1 MSYTYTQIIET
12 NQTTR
17 INASFDTLIVV
28 SAGVTIDVTVP
39 ASAPFAA
46 LSANTAPTSSS
57 GFDVAGTVKTDWG
70 TAISIGGSEAE
81 VAEIHIR
88 STGQILGWQG
98 IYSSVYGTE
107 IDNYGNIDTREY
119 AVSIGGEGSSFT
131 NWNRVRAH
139 NSAVV
144 ADQEDAVIRNHGTIS
159 AQYSAVTV
167 TGALA
172 DIENRGTITAYMGG
186 ITLGGSYASVTNW
199 GSITAFMAVI
209 VDDRFASFTNEG
221 GGVITNTMAHG
232 GTFHLT
238 TRATDAE
245 IINNGI
251 IRGFE
256 GGMAIWSAGEGL
268 TIRNAGTIDG
278 TIVLDGA
285 NQYDGDVPDLFLTN
299 SGTITGAITLRHD
312 VDRIINTGSLA
323 SVDLGGGDDVFDT
336 TGGTVSGTVKG
347 GWGDDTFIVSSL
359 ITLQEEANYGGTDL
373 VKASLS
379 MTLGDYFENLT
390 LLGEGNIDATGNGL
404 ANILTGNDGNNT
416 LSGGA
421 GGDTLIGG
429 RGDDVYLIE
438 AGDEGDVIVE
448 NAAEGNDSVRSA
460 ITYSLAGLTTVE
472 NLALTGSAAIDATG
486 NALDNVLWGN
496 SGVNNLAGGDGN
508 DTLSGG
514 AGVDTLAG
522 GRGDDVY
529 IIGAAGDEADVILE
543 NAGEGNDWVRSTISF
558 SLAGLAA
565 VENVRL
571 TGLADIGATGN
582 ALDNALIGNEAA
594 NILSGGDGNDTLN
607 GNEGGDTLLG
617 GRGDDQYYVDS
628 LSDIVMEISGA
639 GIDTVYSTVSLAL
652 GENVEILVL
661 EGAAEKATGN
671 GLANALTGNASA
683 NTLDG
688 GAGADVMRG
697 GAGDDIYIVDNARDT
712 IQELSGEGT
721 DLVKASVS
729 WVLDAEFENLTLMGA
744 AAIVA
749 TGNAKDNVL
758 TGNGAGN
765 ELSGRAGRD
774 TLVGGHGNDIYI
786 ITATG
791 DDADVIVEKASEGTD
806 TVRSATSYSLAALAA
821 VENLTLMGASAIN
834 ATGNALDNVL
844 TGNDAANI
852 LSGGAGEDTL
862 IGGRGN
868 DSYYVDNVS
877 DLVREVSGAGI
888 DTVYSTVS
896 LTLADNVE
904 RLFLQAKAG
913 TAIGNALANTLTG
926 NAYANLLDGSAGADL
941 MIGGAGND
949 TYIVDN
955 ARDSVRER
963 AGEGTDLAKSSVG
976 FTLGD
981 NLENL
986 LLTGTSAIAGTGN
999 ALSNTI
1005 TGNAGANILKG
1016 EGGADRLN
1024 GGSGADA
1031 LYGGSGNDVLIGG
1044 ADADRL
1050 SGNSG
1055 ADTFVFSAASGH
1067 DTITDF
1073 STVSDVIDLSAISEI
1088 TSFSD
1093 LKRQHLTDNGSYLL
1107 LNWNHGDSTVKLI
1120 GIASVSELT
1129 AGDFIFA

>member
-1 MSYTYTQIIET
+1 MSYTYTEIIDT
-12 NQTTR
+12 DRTTR
-17 INASFDTLIVV
+17 FNAPFNSLVV
-28 SAGVTIDVTVP
+28 VNAGVTVDVTVP

-46 LSANTAPTSSS
+46 LSATTTRSDSG
-57 GFDVAGTVKTDWG
+57 GFDIAGTVKTDWG
-70 TAISIGGSEAE
+70 TAISIAGSEAE
-81 VAEIHIR
+81 VAEIYIR
-88 STGQILGWQG
+88 STGQILGYQG
-98 IYSSVYGTE
+98 LYTSVYGTE
-107 IDNYGNIDTREY
+107 ISNYGNIDTRQY
-119 AVSIGGEGSSFT
+119 AVSLDGEGSSFT
-131 NWNRVRAH
+131 NWNKVRAWT
-139 NSAVV
+139 SAVV

-159 AQYSAVTV
+159 AQYSALTV

-245 IINNGI
+245 IINYGI

-278 TIVLDGA
+278 TIVLDGT
-285 NQYDGDVPDLFLTN
+285 NRFDGTVPDLFLTN
-299 SGTITGAITLRHD
+299 SGSITGAITLRHAA
-312 VDRIINTGSLA
+312 DRIINTGSLA
-323 SVDLGGGDDVFDT
+323 SVDLGGGDDFFDT
-336 TGGTVSGTVKG
+336 TGGTVSGIVKG
-347 GWGDDTFIVSSL
+347 GWGDDVFVVSSAV
-359 ITLQEEANYGGTDL
+359 TLQEEAYYGGTDL

-379 MTLGDYFENLT
+379 WTLGDYFENLT

-421 GGDTLIGG
+421 GDDTLIGG

-438 AGDEGDVIVE
+438 AGDEADVIRE
-448 NAAEGNDSVRSA
+448 NVGEGNDSVRSA
-460 ITYSLAGLTTVE
+460 ITFSLAGLTTVE

-496 SGVNNLAGGDGN
+496 SGANSLAGGDGN

-514 AGVDTLAG
+514 AGVDSLAG

-529 IIGAAGDEADVILE
+529 IIGAVGDEADVVRE
-543 NAGEGNDWVRSTISF
+543 NAGEGNDTVRSSISF

-565 VENVRL
+565 VENIRL

-582 ALDNALIGNEAA
+582 ALDNVLIGNQAA
-594 NILSGGDGNDTLN
+594 NILSGGDGNDTLI

-617 GRGDDQYYVDS
+617 GRGDDQYYVDG
-628 LSDIVMEISGA
+628 LSDIVLETPGA
-639 GIDTVYSTVSLAL
+639 GSDTVYSTVSLAL
-652 GENVEILVL
+652 GENVENLVL
-661 EGAAEKATGN
+661 QGAAEKATGN
-671 GLANALTGNASA
+671 AVANKLTGN
-683 NTLDG
+683 D
-688 GAGADVMRG
+688 
-697 GAGDDIYIVDNARDT
+697 
-712 IQELSGEGT
+712 
-721 DLVKASVS
+721 
-729 WVLDAEFENLTLMGA
+729 
-744 AAIVA
+744 
-749 TGNAKDNVL
+749 
-758 TGNGAGN
+758 AGN
-765 ELSGRAGRD
+765 EITGRAGRD
-774 TLVGGHGNDIYI
+774 TLVGGRGNDIYT

-791 DDADVIVEKASEGTD
+791 DDADVIVEKAAEGTD
-806 TVRSATSYSLAALAA
+806 TVRSAISYSLAALAA
-821 VENLTLMGASAIN
+821 VENLTLTGASTTN

-852 LSGGAGEDTL
+852 LSGGAGKDTL

-877 DLVREVSGAGI
+877 DLVREASGAGT

-904 RLFLQAKAG
+904 RLVLQAKAG
-913 TAIGNALANTLTG
+913 TAIGNALVNILTG
-926 NAYANLLDGSAGADL
+926 NAYANLLDGRAGADR
-941 MIGGAGND
+941 MVGGAGND

-955 ARDSVRER
+955 ARDSVREK
-963 AGEGTDLAKSSVG
+963 AGEGTDLVKSSVG

-981 NLENL
+981 NLEHL

-999 ALSNTI
+999 ALSNSI

-1024 GGSGADA
+1024 GGSGADV
-1031 LYGGSGNDVLIGG
+1031 LYGGSRNDLLIGG
-1044 ADADRL
+1044 AGADRL

-1093 LKRQHLTDNGSYLL
+1093 LKAQHLSDAGSYLL
-1107 LNWNHGDSTVKLI
+1107 LTWNSGANSLKI
-1120 GIASVSELT
+1120 AGIASVKELS